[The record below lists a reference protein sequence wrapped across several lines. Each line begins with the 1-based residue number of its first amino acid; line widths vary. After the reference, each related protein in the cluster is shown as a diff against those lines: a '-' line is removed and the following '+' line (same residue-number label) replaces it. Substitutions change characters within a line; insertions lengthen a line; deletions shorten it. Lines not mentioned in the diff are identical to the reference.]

1 MVTACPQ
8 HVHNMFK
15 TGPQNVRNVN
25 LLRPSPGAL
34 RSNAV
39 VKQPADRWWA
49 PHAPVSK
56 KRYARIIHMAAEE
69 KPGFPLNRGDG
80 IGDPFAIERQ
90 TAGALPAHCESR
102 DGVQD
107 LLFPRRATAMKF
119 AEPSNAPVPESQP
132 ERTTFRPPAPKTP
145 AMVQVKT
152 SLWMTSTT
160 DSPRQ
165 RLVQLPPPRQP
176 ANEVGEVLQA
186 PQLQQRAHE
195 VGKGEPCRSVQDLCT
210 GMDSNM
216 YPGD

>member
-1 MVTACPQ
+1 MFTTCLQHAHRMSTTCSQ
-8 HVHNMFK
+8 HVHNRAS
-15 TGPQNVRNVN
+15 NVLNVN

-56 KRYARIIHMAAEE
+56 KRYARIIHMATEE

-102 DGVQD
+102 DSAQD
-107 LLFPRRATAMKF
+107 LILPRRATAMKF

-132 ERTTFRPPAPKTP
+132 ERTAFRPPAPKTP
-145 AMVQVKT
+145 LRHPAMVQVKT
-152 SLWMTSTT
+152 IV
-160 DSPRQ
+160 DDFHNR
-165 RLVQLPPPRQP
+165 LPPAAPRP
-176 ANEVGEVLQA
+176 AARKRSWRSPPSA
-186 PQLQQRAHE
+186 PAAAASTRSWQRRAMPQCAGSLH
-195 VGKGEPCRSVQDLCT
+195 GYG
-210 GMDSNM
+210 
-216 YPGD
+216 

>member
-1 MVTACPQ
+1 MLTACPQ
-8 HVHNMFK
+8 HVHNMLT
-15 TGPQNVRNVN
+15 TGPQNVLNVN

-80 IGDPFAIERQ
+80 IGDPFAIKRQ

-102 DGVQD
+102 DSVQD

-145 AMVQVKT
+145 LRHPAMVQVKT
-152 SLWMTSTT
+152 MVDDFHNRLPQAAPRPAAPAAAARKRSWRSPPSAPAAAASTRSWQRRAMPQCAGSLH
-160 DSPRQ
+160 
-165 RLVQLPPPRQP
+165 
-176 ANEVGEVLQA
+176 GY
-186 PQLQQRAHE
+186 
-195 VGKGEPCRSVQDLCT
+195 G
-210 GMDSNM
+210 
-216 YPGD
+216 